1 MRLRL
6 TMVLT
11 VVLALVFSASAFAN
25 SCVNLSRSAP
35 KSASG
40 DELVTKGN
48 WVWVGDAWLFV
59 SPGTNVEEEFG
70 VPGAH
75 LPGENGNYT
84 NGKSGSLLG
93 VSAHCDPEKS
103 TSRQQE
109 RGIQTGCH

>member
-6 TMVLT
+6 AMVLS
-11 VVLALVFSASAFAN
+11 VVLALAFSASAVAN

-48 WVWVGDAWLFV
+48 WAWVGDAWLFI

-70 VPGAH
+70 VPAH
-75 LPGENGNYT
+75 APGENGNFT
-84 NGKSGSLLG
+84 NGKTDSLLG
-93 VSAHCDPEKS
+93 VSANCDSEKS

-109 RGIQTGCH
+109 RGIESACH